1 MDCQFGNFFWSPGG
15 RPSAL
20 HAVFFNSRNLHSA
33 ILIKARLH
41 MYAMPRPHSVCG
53 TWWICMPQW
62 IRWLACTPLLYW
74 ATCYYIFMSIY
85 DVHIHS
91 TLVNRMWFQR
101 FGQAN
106 KSTSCD
112 YKIAG
117 RIWLGVKN
125 VSWQWRSQEL
135 YLGGPA
141 KRANM

>member
-1 MDCQFGNFFWSPGG
+1 MQKFLHKSLAHSAAPWIVNLATFFGP
-15 RPSAL
+15 P
-20 HAVFFNSRNLHSA
+20 VA
-33 ILIKARLH
+33 ILINKARLH
-41 MYAMPRPHSVCG
+41 MYIYAMPRPHSVCG

-62 IRWLACTPLLYW
+62 TRWLACTPLLYW

-91 TLVNRMWFQR
+91 TLVNRTWFQR

-125 VSWQWRSQEL
+125 VSWWCVCIFLERDL
-135 YLGGPA
+135 YVFLLA
-141 KRANM
+141 S